1 MLTIGPGGENLP
13 PGSGTAT
20 EGALVFT
27 QRGCSA
33 CHGPTGVEGPAL
45 VLVGGRATMASSY
58 FPIVQWPFAT
68 MIWDYVHRAMPYD
81 RPGRLTYDEVYALTA
96 YLLFRNG
103 IIQEGDVM
111 DAKTL
116 PLVQMPHRS
125 AYKVPKPWT
134 TDTPKGF
141 QNLVKR

>member
-1 MLTIGPGGENLP
+1 
-13 PGSGTAT
+13 
-20 EGALVFT
+20 
-27 QRGCSA
+27 
-33 CHGPTGVEGPAL
+33 
-45 VLVGGRATMASSY
+45 MASSY